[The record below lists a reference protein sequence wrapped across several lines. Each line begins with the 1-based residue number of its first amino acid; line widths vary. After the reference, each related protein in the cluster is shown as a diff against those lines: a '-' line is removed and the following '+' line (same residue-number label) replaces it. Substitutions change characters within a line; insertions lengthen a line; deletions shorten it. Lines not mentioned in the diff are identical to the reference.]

1 MLHFLIFSVSV
12 QQTLFT
18 DSSSGLYAK
27 QTVKLVT
34 TQRIF
39 YALFYNLA
47 YPQETIWTARWICQ
61 TVLVSPESTFL
72 ENVII

>member
-34 TQRIF
+34 TQHIF

-47 YPQETIWTARWICQ
+47 YPQETIWTAR
-61 TVLVSPESTFL
+61 
-72 ENVII
+72 